1 MQIQPLIVVSDVV
14 KSSSFYQQVLLCE
27 SGHGGK
33 EYEMLFSNGE
43 LILQL
48 HANDTHDHPG
58 MFESNVK
65 VGNGVILWFRTSKF
79 EQVVERIRNMKIT
92 VVAEPHIN
100 PNANQYEIWFRDPD
114 NYLVVVS
121 GNMGEAKE

>member
-27 SGHGGK
+27 SGHGGE

-48 HANDTHDHPG
+48 HARDTHDHPG
-58 MFESNVK
+58 MFENDVK
-65 VGNGVILWFRTSKF
+65 VGNGVILWFRTSEF
-79 EQVVERIRNMKIT
+79 ERAVERIREMEIT
-92 VVAEPHIN
+92 IVTEPHIN
-100 PNANQYEIWFRDPD
+100 PNANQYEIWFRDLD

-121 GNMGEAKE
+121 GNIGEANE